1 MPLPPRTFLT
11 TLIATAIAT
20 GDLNPDAQHAYSP
33 TQGGQDTCKPYQKYN
48 KYFQSASKKYNIN
61 PAILAFLAIQEST
74 CNADEGGPTPGLM
87 QCDSGNC
94 QNGKSSCQYPL
105 QDQVDCGAWVLRSGL
120 DRANGNAVRALG
132 AYNGWFTAA
141 DQWGYNGGKGLTLS
155 YPCSD
160 EGKSNGVP
168 QNLDYLHQT
177 LNGWFQGLDIY
188 GKDSH
193 LGGKYNCQQNCNDGL
208 C

>member
-33 TQGGQDTCKPYQKYN
+33 TQGGQDT
-48 KYFQSASKKYNIN
+48 S
-61 PAILAFLAIQEST
+61 FLAIQEST